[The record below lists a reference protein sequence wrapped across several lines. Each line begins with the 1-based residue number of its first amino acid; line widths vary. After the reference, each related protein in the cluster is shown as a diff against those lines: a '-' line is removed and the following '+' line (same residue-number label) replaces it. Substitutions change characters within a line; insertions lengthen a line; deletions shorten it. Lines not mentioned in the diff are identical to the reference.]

1 MTDRRPNGPEGL
13 YKALVDA
20 APDALIVVD
29 TSGSIRIVNQQASSL
44 FGYPRSELIGGKIE
58 RLIPERARTAHPRRR
73 GSYVADPRARPM
85 GEGLNL
91 SAVRKDGTEFPV
103 DIALS
108 SIETSEGLLVS
119 AAIRD
124 ITARI
129 AAERERQLIT
139 EELHAARLRQGQRL

>member
-1 MTDRRPNGPEGL
+1 
-13 YKALVDA
+13 
-20 APDALIVVD
+20 
-29 TSGSIRIVNQQASSL
+29 
-44 FGYPRSELIGGKIE
+44 
-58 RLIPERARTAHPRRR
+58 
-73 GSYVADPRARPM
+73 M
-85 GEGLNL
+85 GEALNR

-139 EELHAARLRQGQRL
+139 EELHAARLRQGQPPETVGQHARAIAADLHQLLPELLDHPGRLAARPPGHR